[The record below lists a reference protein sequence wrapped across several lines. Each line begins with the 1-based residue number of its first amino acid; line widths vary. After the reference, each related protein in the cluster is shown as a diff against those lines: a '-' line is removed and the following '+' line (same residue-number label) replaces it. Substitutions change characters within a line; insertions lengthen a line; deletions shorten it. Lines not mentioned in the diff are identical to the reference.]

1 MDFSWTYW
9 RINHD
14 VLIGLLLLEGL
25 YLMALGPVS
34 RYFSYKDSSAAT
46 KWQVTAFTIGVGLF
60 FIADNGPLHDLSEQF
75 LFSAHM
81 TQHVLLTL
89 IVPPLLLIGLPRGFI
104 KPFLRIKGFL
114 LVARFLTRP
123 IIAFALFN
131 AIFAVWHLPRLYGAT
146 LDVHAVHIFEHL
158 LFISTSVVMWFPILS
173 PFPEIPR
180 PRRIVQMLY
189 LFMLPIAQLV
199 VFAPITFSNTVIYSF
214 YAEAPRLWD
223 SVPLLDQ
230 QLGGAIMKV
239 ASSIIFLIFLAV
251 VFFKWFNESE
261 GLISDEPDDEN
272 ISAEDAG

>member
-1 MDFSWTYW
+1 MEFSWTYW

-25 YLMALGPVS
+25 YLMAVGPAS
-34 RYFSYKDSSAAT
+34 RYFSYKDSCVT
-46 KWQVTAFTIGVGLF
+46 KWQVTSFTLGVGFF

-89 IVPPLLLIGLPRGFI
+89 VVPPLLLIGIPRGFI
-104 KPFLRIKGFL
+104 KPFLGIKGFL
-114 LVARFLTRP
+114 VSVRFLTSP
-123 IIAFALFN
+123 IIAFGLFN
-131 AIFAVWHLPRLYGAT
+131 VIFALWHLPRLYGAT

-158 LFISTSVVMWFPILS
+158 LFISTAVVMWFPILS

-180 PRRIVQMLY
+180 PRPIMQILY

-199 VFAPITFSNTVIYSF
+199 VFAPITFSDTVIYSF
-214 YAEAPRLWD
+214 YAEAPRIWN

-239 ASSIIFLIFLAV
+239 ASSIIFLILLAV
-251 VFFKWFNESE
+251 VFFKWFSESE
-261 GLISDEPDDEN
+261 SLINDEPDDDN
-272 ISAEDAG
+272 IASTDAV